1 MYVCTVVTSYPKW
14 RFLSREI
21 AVTPCHVKSHVGQ
34 SECAVGLRLP
44 PKALSVIKVT
54 SRRGCTSRV
63 RGAKLFKTYVGVS
76 KFRMI
81 AKTQKLDLNCV
92 EWKCAYSRSP
102 MVYNKS
108 LLIMY
113 VKIWPNLCSLIP
125 VFFFRRVLPH
135 WLRETLWFPE
145 NDS

>member
-1 MYVCTVVTSYPKW
+1 MSVLRSQNFLAAAAWKTVSGSQSPII
-14 RFLSREI
+14 SGAREEVHI
-21 AVTPCHVKSHVGQ
+21 GS
-34 SECAVGLRLP
+34 LP

-102 MVYNKS
+102 MVYNTA
-108 LLIMY
+108 LLSEY
-113 VKIWPNLCSLIP
+113 A
-125 VFFFRRVLPH
+125 R
-135 WLRETLWFPE
+135 
-145 NDS
+145 